1 MNRRSGT
8 ALVLAFLCLALF
20 AVLGSAHA
28 ATPIARISQFK
39 GEVLIVSSEQVL
51 KVTREG
57 QPVNDGDSVQTG
69 NGEAHLTFS
78 DGALMIVRPYT
89 NTVIQEVEEQR
100 GWFLSKTK
108 DWVRRIT
115 CQVGNLWFKSGASG
129 KKNYLQSPTAVCGLR
144 GSVSEFGYNNV
155 MTYVREIEGGADL
168 AGPVQRVTEDFFKKL
183 QAEAQNSAVQN
194 PVYNKLND
202 AYNRTVQAE
211 KTGTALDQAEARV
224 ATLEAVKLSI
234 DSILTNPNL
243 TPEARE
249 TLNSTLQKVNADL
262 KDALDELSAITGQPK
277 MMETTTPVS
286 TEALTTTTV
295 LWTTTT
301 TTTTLGPTTTTT
313 TLGPTTTTTTTSVTT
328 TTTTSQVSPT
338 SNP

>member
-8 ALVLAFLCLALF
+8 ALVLAFLCLALV
-20 AVLGSAHA
+20 AALGSAHA
-28 ATPIARISQFK
+28 ANPIAKISQFK
-39 GEVLIVSSEQVL
+39 GDVLIVSGGQVL

-69 NGEAHLTFS
+69 NGEAHLTFT
-78 DGALMIVRPYT
+78 DGAMMIIRPYT

-100 GWFLSKTK
+100 GWFFSKTK

-202 AYNRTVQAE
+202 AYSRTVQAE

-224 ATLEAVKLSI
+224 ATLEAVKVSI

-243 TPEARE
+243 TPQARE
-249 TLNSTLQKVNADL
+249 TLNATLQKVNADL
-262 KDALDELSAITGQPK
+262 KNAQDELSAITGQPK
-277 MMETTTPVS
+277 TMETTPPT
-286 TEALTTTTV
+286 TMEALTTTTV

-301 TTTTLGPTTTTT
+301 TTTSLAATTTSE
-313 TLGPTTTTTTTSVTT
+313 GPTTTTTTTSVTT
-328 TTTTSQVSPT
+328 TTTSQVSPT